1 MKLFQLVLAV
11 LLIGFFGC
19 QHSTN
24 EIIIVGKI
32 TGKFPEKVEYTSPI
46 NGICNWGFTES
57 VRPDSIGNFKIK
69 IESDKTIFIKL
80 RTAYSEQGTLII
92 EPGKTYTVAFDLN
105 RKDTFFSVTDSSSII
120 QDAYNKFPNPPHIQV
135 GAMEFQRDSVISR
148 IKSTVEQRRSA
159 EIAVFEKFRSDK
171 VISQDIFDLVK
182 TDRNCYYDAVLA
194 TTAWVKDYMF
204 IQRGLKVFTPE
215 VENLWRETFKN
226 PLFSNPKI
234 VNSAWFNFYAESY
247 IYFKEYTN
255 GNFTKEKLEEIAKS
269 NQPKSYRVKRAKEYL
284 PKELCE
290 NYLAYYLNDESSQK
304 KYEKELISLFD
315 DFKSQYPGSRYNSF
329 ISPLID
335 EVIKFQ
341 NIAESKFGDKMK
353 FVKNYQNLNS
363 MADLTN
369 AMDKGRIFVDV
380 WATWCGPC
388 RASIPH
394 LTELAHKFTSVTF
407 IGMDVWENGSDQEA
421 TVAKFVKNM
430 GEKMDYHV
438 AMDTADTFM
447 ADLAARL
454 IKRVQLS
461 SDALG
466 AYPDAVER
474 GFGANAD
481 YGQIVKTYSV
491 SHLGNFKEAARRYSP
506 AEVVLVEKHIM
517 AGTPDICRIT
527 TSHVE
532 KQNHTLRMHC
542 RRLTRL
548 TNAFSKK
555 LDNFKA
561 AVSLHMAY
569 YNFCKMHLAI
579 RCTPA
584 MAAGIEPSQWTVA
597 DLVKN
602 CGE

>member
-1 MKLFQLVLAV
+1 MKLFQLVLAG

-80 RTAYSEQGTLII
+80 RTAYSEQGTLIV
-92 EPGKTYTVAFDLN
+92 EPGKTYSVAFDLN
-105 RKDTFFSVTDSSSII
+105 RKDTVFSVTDKSSII
-120 QDAYNKFPNPPHIQV
+120 QNAYNRFPNPPHIQM
-135 GAMEFQRDSVISR
+135 GITEFQRDSVVSR
-148 IKSTVEQRRSA
+148 IKGTVEQRRSS
-159 EIAVFEKFRSDK
+159 EIAVFEKFLSDK
-171 VISQDIFDLVK
+171 VISQNVFDLVK

-215 VENLWRETFKN
+215 VEILWRETFKN
-226 PLFSNPKI
+226 PLFSNPNI
-234 VNSAWFNFYAESY
+234 VNSQWFNFYAESY

-255 GNFTKEKLEEIAKS
+255 GNFTKEKLEEITKS
-269 NQPKSYRVKRAKEYL
+269 NQPKSYRVKKAKEYL

-341 NIAESKFGDKMK
+341 KIAESKFGDKMK

-388 RASIPH
+388 KAEFDYKEALQKLLTKNNIRTLFISIDRDQDSTQWKNMIKFYKLEGYHVRANAQLI
-394 LTELAHKFTSVTF
+394 TELRKLFDNNGS
-407 IGMDVWENGSDQEA
+407 IYIPWYILIDENG
-421 TVAKFVKNM
+421 K
-430 GEKMDYHV
+430 
-438 AMDTADTFM
+438 
-447 ADLAARL
+447 
-454 IKRVQLS
+454 
-461 SDALG
+461 
-466 AYPDAVER
+466 
-474 GFGANAD
+474 
-481 YGQIVKTYSV
+481 IVKK
-491 SHLGNFKEAARRYSP
+491 HASP
-506 AEVVLVEKHIM
+506 
-517 AGTPDICRIT
+517 
-527 TSHVE
+527 
-532 KQNHTLRMHC
+532 
-542 RRLTRL
+542 
-548 TNAFSKK
+548 
-555 LDNFKA
+555 
-561 AVSLHMAY
+561 
-569 YNFCKMHLAI
+569 
-579 RCTPA
+579 
-584 MAAGIEPSQWTVA
+584 PSQINNLEKEIA
-597 DLVKN
+597 
-602 CGE
+602 E